1 MLNFI
6 LFLKGFDIKST
17 DLHTICTNIFQSCT
31 EIIFDSRIVRRTVC
45 ESMSSRVQKLLQ
57 WVVALENQ
65 HTIRA
70 VCACALDF
78 GEKHAESNND
88 VAGLLL
94 GILALI
100 RHATKCQTY
109 HFSCPRLELF
119 HLAHSRYFVK
129 LEATRGAYDPMDSR
143 LLRST
148 SDMSELSQ
156 CRECNRN
163 FEFLNKPKRRVKAIA
178 RFIRGCV
185 SL

>member
-1 MLNFI
+1 MIDQNAT
-6 LFLKGFDIKST
+6 GSIKYWV
-17 DLHTICTNIFQSCT
+17 FGKFV
-31 EIIFDSRIVRRTVC
+31 FDSRIVRRTVC
-45 ESMSSRVQKLLQ
+45 ESMPSRVQKLLQ

-65 HTIRA
+65 HAIRA
-70 VCACALDF
+70 VCACALNF
-78 GEKHAESNND
+78 GKNMLNRTKD

-109 HFSCPRLELF
+109 HFSSPRLELF

-163 FEFLNKPKRRVKAIA
+163 FEFLK
-178 RFIRGCV
+178 
-185 SL
+185 